1 MLNYLVCQ
9 TACDKCKNNAFT
21 TDNVTIVATGAANV
35 QHVQKVLF
43 AMNRV
48 RTTYVAEERLCL
60 KVQKQQIS
68 LVSG

>member
-1 MLNYLVCQ
+1 MQ
-9 TACDKCKNNAFT
+9 
-21 TDNVTIVATGAANV
+21 NVTIVATGAANV

-48 RTTYVAEERLCL
+48 RTMYVAEERLCL

-68 LVSG
+68 FVSG